1 MPVRQKV
8 RPKPCPLFTSALR
21 QSSTDTNIFFQSFLW
36 TVGSGVF
43 YHDRKQCNLQTL
55 LKRPLLSAYRYR
67 QTFWKLRK
75 YAQCASADFPEGQI
89 RCRPG
94 KMRKEKCGK
103 NKGRESL
110 IWKNEIEN
118 NIQINFHRLTPV
130 VLSIPNFKRPAR
142 SYASLTAGL
151 VCLHLSAD
159 ADVRIIKNGIQK
171 VYLSR
176 LSLRNIK

>member
-1 MPVRQKV
+1 MPVRQKA
-8 RPKPCPLFTSALR
+8 RPKPYPLFTSALR
-21 QSSTDTNIFFQSFLW
+21 QSSTDTNIFFQSFLL

-89 RCRPG
+89 RCR
-94 KMRKEKCGK
+94 KK
-103 NKGRESL
+103 NAERNKRRGSS

-130 VLSIPNFKRPAR
+130 VLSIPNLKRPAR

-151 VCLHLSAD
+151 VCLPSTCLRRRSNH
-159 ADVRIIKNGIQK
+159 KNTFVSIEPK
-171 VYLSR
+171 D
-176 LSLRNIK
+176 